1 MVELATVMRLSF
13 MVRFGQ
19 RHTLPGGRRQM
30 TNRARRAGPQVW
42 GCALVR
48 RNIECSSRPLI
59 GIAAGAVAALLLA
72 MPAGGEPDLRLARED
87 YPVVDGSTST
97 QPLGTL
103 VAGRVTRTSVEWRR
117 ASIFDPTR
125 G

>member
-1 MVELATVMRLSF
+1 MRLSF
-13 MVRFGQ
+13 YGTFRPAAYST
-19 RHTLPGGRRQM
+19 RGGRRQM
-30 TNRARRAGPQVW
+30 TNRAKRAGLQVW

-48 RNIECSSRPLI
+48 RNIPCSSRPLI
-59 GIAAGAVAALLLA
+59 GIAAGAVAALLLV

-103 VAGRVTRTSVEWRR
+103 VAGRVTRTSVE
-117 ASIFDPTR
+117 
-125 G
+125 